1 MTHDIGGVLI
11 HVLVLHDSNLMR
23 SALSS
28 LLGAEQDFEVDSA
41 SWKDFTRRRRSSGPG
56 VYLADVDCAGA
67 DRLIPGC
74 ALDGQATDAGPG
86 LVVLAHPDRPG
97 LLRRAFA
104 ARAQGYVNKD
114 ALPQRLV
121 EAIRQVSRGERFV
134 DESLAFSFLEA
145 AEMPLTPR
153 ELSVLEI
160 AASGESV
167 AGTATRLHLS
177 QGTVR
182 NYVAAA
188 VRKTGARNKVDAIR
202 IAQTAGW
209 L

>member
-1 MTHDIGGVLI
+1 M
-11 HVLVLHDSNLMR
+11 LVLHESHLMR
-23 SALSS
+23 SALTS
-28 LLGAEQDFEVDSA
+28 LLGAERDFDVASA
-41 SWKDFTRRRRSSGPG
+41 SWNDSAQGLTSADPR
-56 VYLADVDCAGA
+56 VCLADAECSGV
-67 DRLIPGC
+67 DRLTPGGTL
-74 ALDGQATDAGPG
+74 AGQVGGPERG

-97 LLRRAFA
+97 MLRRAFA
-104 ARAQGYVNKD
+104 ARAQGYVSKH

-121 EAIRQVSRGERFV
+121 DAIRRVSRGERFV

-167 AGTATRLHLS
+167 AGTAARLHLS

>member
-1 MTHDIGGVLI
+1 M
-11 HVLVLHDSNLMR
+11 LVLHESNLMR

-28 LLGAEQDFEVDSA
+28 LLGEEHDFDVASA
-41 SWKDFTRRRRSSGPG
+41 SWNDSERGLSSAEPRVCLADAGSPGVDRLTPGGSLSGRVSGPG
-56 VYLADVDCAGA
+56 S
-67 DRLIPGC
+67 
-74 ALDGQATDAGPG
+74 G

-97 LLRRAFA
+97 VLRRAFA
-104 ARAQGYVNKD
+104 ARAQGYVNED
-114 ALPQRLV
+114 AIPQRLV
-121 EAIRQVSRGERFV
+121 DAIRKVSRGERFV

-153 ELSVLEI
+153 ELSVLKI
-160 AASGESV
+160 AATGESI

-182 NYVAAA
+182 NYVAAV
-188 VRKTGARNKVDAIR
+188 VRKTGARNKIDAIR
-202 IAQTAGW
+202 IAQAAGW

>member
-1 MTHDIGGVLI
+1 M
-11 HVLVLHDSNLMR
+11 LVLHESHLMR
-23 SALSS
+23 SALTS
-28 LLGAEQDFEVDSA
+28 LLCGEQDFEVASA
-41 SWKDFTRRRRSSGPG
+41 SWQDPADDVGTADPR
-56 VYLADVDCAGA
+56 VCLADAECAGV
-67 DRLIPGC
+67 DRLRPGGTL
-74 ALDGQATDAGPG
+74 AWQVSGHGRG

-97 LLRRAFA
+97 MLRRAFA
-104 ARAQGYVNKD
+104 ARAQGYVSKD
-114 ALPQRLV
+114 AIPQRLV
-121 EAIRQVSRGERFV
+121 DAIRKVSRGERFV

-145 AEMPLTPR
+145 AEMPLTAR

-167 AGTATRLHLS
+167 AGTAARLHLS

>member
-1 MTHDIGGVLI
+1 MTRKPGGGAI
-11 HVLVLHDSNLMR
+11 RVLVLHESNLMR
-23 SALSS
+23 SALTS
-28 LLGAEQDFEVDSA
+28 LLGEQQDFEVDSA
-41 SWKDFTRRRRSSGPG
+41 SWNDSERGLSSADPR
-56 VYLADVDCAGA
+56 VCLADVECSGVDSLTPGGA
-67 DRLIPGC
+67 LAERVRGPGR
-74 ALDGQATDAGPG
+74 G

-114 ALPQRLV
+114 AIPQRLV
-121 EAIRQVSRGERFV
+121 DAIRKVSRGERFV

-153 ELSVLEI
+153 ELSVLKI
-160 AASGESV
+160 AATGESI
-167 AGTATRLHLS
+167 AGTAARLHLS

-182 NYVAAA
+182 NYVAAV
-188 VRKTGARNKVDAIR
+188 VRKTGARNKIDAIR